1 MLKLIAC
8 PLAFI
13 RGSESELVTDEV
25 WDFMRAAFKTAPMV
39 SIPEAQHHL
48 ILDQPLAV
56 VTALDALMASGWGQ
70 G

>member
-1 MLKLIAC
+1 
-8 PLAFI
+8 
-13 RGSESELVTDEV
+13 
-25 WDFMRAAFKTAPMV
+25 MRAVFKTAPMV